1 MCWRGTKPLVY
12 RFLIHLRLS
21 PNTQVWELIL
31 CLVVES
37 GLENG

>member
-1 MCWRGTKPLVY
+1 MLEGTEPLVY

-21 PNTQVWELIL
+21 PSNTQVWELIL